1 MTDNDSTLIP
11 PSARDFHIY
20 EHVAV
25 EGNSTRQAAQ
35 KFKISQT
42 RVCQVIRQVAAFT
55 ASVLPG
61 ILDSEVPEA
70 QRLVM
75 SRNVAGL
82 RLAHLYEEAMTA
94 WRNSRGEAW
103 RIRDVHKAGYH
114 DSVRTTWKQQGQL
127 CYLMQAVKISRV
139 AMELAI
145 PLPLGMLARI
155 EQEEEEHDREV
166 ARGEDRDDDQ
176 AAAVSGEPAGDEPA
190 GGEAFGDAA
199 NGRQPNAAELF
210 DLVSQIRQMAQTT
223 RALRDELFQRDERI
237 AAASAAQGDCSPVA
251 EVAASSPAT
260 AAPAAA
266 QVQASSADAPAAP
279 AAAVPPPIAAQGLF
293 TRPEALDF
301 PHPPRAN
308 GAHLTRQQ
316 RRARQRRAEQL
327 LAQRHSPAECA

>member
-1 MTDNDSTLIP
+1 MTDNATSLLP
-11 PSARDFHIY
+11 PSARDFHVY

-61 ILDSEVPEA
+61 ILESEVPEA

-114 DSVRTTWKQQGQL
+114 DSLRTTWKQQGQL

-166 ARGEDRDDDQ
+166 ARGEDRDEEQ
-176 AAAVSGEPAGDEPA
+176 AAAVSGEPA

-237 AAASAAQGDCSPVA
+237 AAATAAQGDCSPLA
-251 EVAASSPAT
+251 EAAASSPAT

-266 QVQASSADAPAAP
+266 QVQASSADAPAAQ

-301 PHPPRAN
+301 PRSPRAN
-308 GAHLTRQQ
+308 GTHLTRQQ

-327 LAQRHSPAECA
+327 LAQRRSPAECA